1 MGPRPCRQLSLRDL
15 TVRVDRTIRSLT
27 CRARSF
33 IPAAGQTARLSFVL
47 GRSASVTI
55 SIYRGD
61 TVVRGIW
68 KDRPLAAGS
77 YSWTWNGR
85 TTSGALM
92 KPGTYR
98 AVVTAV
104 SWIGSSTMTRT
115 IVVKAP

>member
-1 MGPRPCRQLSLRDL
+1 V
-15 TVRVDRTIRSLT
+15 TV
-27 CRARSF
+27 
-33 IPAAGQTARLSFVL
+33 
-47 GRSASVTI
+47 

-61 TVVRGIW
+61 TMVRGIW

-77 YSWTWNGR
+77 YAWTWNGR

-92 KPGTYR
+92 KAGTYR
-98 AVVTAV
+98 AVITAV